1 VPLLNNSEITVFV
14 QVKEQSVVVIAL
26 YFVSTVSVDLVVSEI
41 ASRSLR
47 LPPVHWGN
55 KLREKK
61 PETLLF
67 SYFLFKYRGTAGLSG
82 EGAAGRARF

>member
-1 VPLLNNSEITVFV
+1 M
-14 QVKEQSVVVIAL
+14 VVIAL

-55 KLREKK
+55 KLNEK
-61 PETLLF
+61 TRNALIFL
-67 SYFLFKYRGTAGLSG
+67 FLFKYRGTAGLSG
-82 EGAAGRARF
+82 EGAAERARL